1 VSQHNPDPR
10 DTDTWFSR
18 EQLAGLARAEAAEL
32 RTAVPTRNV
41 SNGEYVPF
49 AQTAAQREVEAR
61 VAATAEETARRL
73 SLSRRRFLCGAGGM
87 AASFMA
93 MNEVFGPFFDV
104 SPFELV
110 ETAAAAEKGPPA
122 DLFVFD
128 DQLHMVRDSQGAAG
142 MPLRAASQ
150 GAGAASTAA
159 GFKANPFNP
168 ENFPD
173 ELGNPWSAWTD
184 ALQQTPNV
192 GTDFMLASLVKDVY
206 LDSNVAV
213 GVLSNAPLGLFLP
226 PGAKEPIPPRT
237 IAESLSSE
245 ILTGYQTAAVRD
257 FVNRIAGSTR
267 MLAHGQFYPGK
278 HNLEFMQRQ
287 IEECRPDSWKG
298 YTIAYSAKDN
308 DDPKRG
314 MDRWS
319 LDDEAIAYPTY
330 ELIRRN
336 RAQLNDRPGF
346 FNICIHK
353 GLTTL
358 GDPADPASDQPA
370 MGNPNDIPKAARDWP
385 EFNFIIYHA
394 AWAPLF
400 YGQQSL
406 RAVREGRLLNGV
418 PDVQWVT
425 RMAQQCAHLPNV
437 HAELGTTFAATVTTF
452 PTVCAHILGQFLK
465 YWGPERI
472 LFGSDSL
479 WYGAPQWQIE
489 ALWRFQI
496 PEAMAA
502 KYGYPRLDEQSRR
515 KILGIN
521 SARLYQLHSP
531 RAVSAGGGYKPVPR
545 DFAAQ
550 VPAELRATL
559 ADAPGS
565 RQGSQALQQEPGPD
579 RLARLRADYQA
590 AGGVRDNLRHGW
602 VARGQIHPPKP
613 L

>member
-1 VSQHNPDPR
+1 MSQNNSDAR
-10 DTDTWFSR
+10 ENDTWFSR
-18 EQLAGLARAEAAEL
+18 EQLEDLERTDAADAL
-32 RTAVPTRNV
+32 QAAVPTRNV

-49 AQTAAQREVEAR
+49 AQTREQREVEAR
-61 VAATAEETARRL
+61 VTAIAEEYAARL
-73 SLSRRRFLCGAGGM
+73 GVSRRAFLCGAGGM
-87 AASFMA
+87 AASFIA
-93 MNEVFGPFFDV
+93 LNEVFGPFFEA
-104 SPFELV
+104 SHFELV
-110 ETAAAAEKGPPA
+110 EPAAAAEKGPPA
-122 DLFVFD
+122 DLFVLD

-142 MPLRAASQ
+142 MPLRATSQ

-168 ENFPD
+168 QGFPD

-192 GTDFMLASLVKDVY
+192 GTAFTLTSLVKDVY

-226 PGAKEPIPPRT
+226 PGATEPIPPRT
-237 IAESLSSE
+237 IGASLSSE
-245 ILTGYQTAAVRD
+245 ILTGYQTAQVRD
-257 FVNRIAGSTR
+257 FVNRIAGSKR

-278 HNLEFMQRQ
+278 NNLEFMQRQ

-298 YTIAYSAKDN
+298 YTIAFSAKDN
-308 DDPKRG
+308 DDPTRG
-314 MDRWS
+314 MTRWS

-336 RAQLNDRPGF
+336 RAQLKDRPGF

-370 MGNPNDIPKAARDWP
+370 MGNPDDIPKAARDWP

-406 RAVREGRLLNGV
+406 RALREGRLLDGV
-418 PDVQWVT
+418 PDVQWIT

-437 HAELGTTFAATVTTF
+437 YAELGTTFAATVTTF
-452 PTVCAHILGQFLK
+452 PTACAHILGQLLK

-472 LFGSDSL
+472 VFGSDSL

-496 PEAMAA
+496 PEAMAV
-502 KYGYPRLDEQSRR
+502 KYGYPRLDEQVRR
-515 KILGIN
+515 KILGVN
-521 SARLYQLHSP
+521 SARLYKLDARMPVSP
-531 RAVSAGGGYKPVPR
+531 AGRYKPVPR
-545 DFAAQ
+545 DFATR

-565 RQGSQALQQEPGPD
+565 QQGSQALQHPPVPD
-579 RLARLRADYQA
+579 RLARLRGDYRE
-590 AGGVRDNLRHGW
+590 AGGVPDNLRHGW
-602 VARGQIHPPKP
+602 VSRG
-613 L
+613 

>member
-1 VSQHNPDPR
+1 MSQYDPDR
-10 DTDTWFSR
+10 READTWFSR
-18 EQLAGLARAEAAEL
+18 EQLKGLERAEVSDTL
-32 RTAVPTRNV
+32 RAAVPTRNV

-49 AQTAAQREVEAR
+49 AQTPAQREVEAR
-61 VAATAEETARRL
+61 VRALADDTARRL
-73 SLSRRRFLCGAGGM
+73 ALSRRRFLCGAGGM
-87 AASFMA
+87 AASFIA
-93 MNEVFGPFFDV
+93 MNEVFGPFFDA
-104 SPFELV
+104 SPLELV
-110 ETAAAAEKGPPA
+110 EPAAAAEKGPPP

-150 GAGAASTAA
+150 GAGAASAAA
-159 GFKANPFNP
+159 GVKANPFNP
-168 ENFPD
+168 GGFPD
-173 ELGNPWSAWTD
+173 ELGNPWSAWSD

-192 GTDFMLASLVKDVY
+192 GTDFTLSSLVKDVY
-206 LDSNVAV
+206 LDSNVTV

-226 PGAKEPIPPRT
+226 PGATEPIPPRT

-287 IEECRPDSWKG
+287 IEECHPDSWKG
-298 YTIAYSAKDN
+298 YTIAFSAKDN
-308 DDPKRG
+308 DDPARG
-314 MDRWS
+314 MERWS

-336 RAQLNDRPGF
+336 RAQLKDRPGF

-358 GDPADPASDQPA
+358 GDPSDPASDQPP
-370 MGNPNDIPKAARDWP
+370 MGNPNDIPKAARDWS
-385 EFNFIIYHA
+385 ELNFIIYHA

-400 YGQQSL
+400 YAQQSL

-437 HAELGTTFAATVTTF
+437 YAELGTTFAATVTTF
-452 PTVCAHILGQFLK
+452 PSVCAHILGQFLK
-465 YWGPERI
+465 YFGPERI
-472 LFGSDSL
+472 VFGSDSL

-502 KYGYPRLDEQSRR
+502 KYGYPRLDEQARR
-515 KILGIN
+515 KILGLN
-521 SARLYQLHSP
+521 SARLYRLGSRMP
-531 RAVSAGGGYKPVPR
+531 VSQAGHYKPVPR
-545 DFAAQ
+545 DFSTR
-550 VPAELRATL
+550 VPEALRATL

-565 RQGSQALQQEPGPD
+565 PQGPQALLRPASTD
-579 RLARLRADYQA
+579 RLARLRGDYQA
-590 AGGVRDNLRHGW
+590 AGGARDNQRHGW
-602 VARGQIHPPKP
+602 VARG
-613 L
+613 

>member
-1 VSQHNPDPR
+1 MSQHNSHPPED
-10 DTDTWFSR
+10 DTWFSR
-18 EQLAGLARAEAAEL
+18 EQLESLERAEGSDTL
-32 RTAVPTRNV
+32 RAAVPTRNV

-49 AQTAAQREVEAR
+49 AQTRAQREVEAR
-61 VAATAEETARRL
+61 VVASAGEAAGRL
-73 SLSRRRFLCGAGGM
+73 GLSRRRFLSGAGGM
-87 AASFMA
+87 AASFIA
-93 MNEVFGPFFDV
+93 MNEVFGPFFDA
-104 SPFELV
+104 SPLELV
-110 ETAAAAEKGPPA
+110 EPAAAAERGPPP

-142 MPLRAASQ
+142 LPLRAASQ
-150 GAGAASTAA
+150 GAGAASTVA
-159 GFKANPFNP
+159 GFKTNPFNP
-168 ENFPD
+168 AGYPD

-184 ALQQTPNV
+184 ALRQTPNV
-192 GTDFMLASLVKDVY
+192 GTDFMLTSLVKDVY
-206 LDSNVAV
+206 LDSNVTI

-287 IEECRPDSWKG
+287 IEEYRPDSWKG
-298 YTIAYSAKDN
+298 YTIAFSAKNN
-308 DDPKRG
+308 DDPTRA
-314 MDRWS
+314 MERWS

-336 RAQLNDRPGF
+336 RAQLKDRPGF

-358 GDPADPASDQPA
+358 GDPFDPASDQPP
-370 MGNPNDIPKAARDWP
+370 MGNPNDIPKAARAWP

-400 YGQQSL
+400 YAQQSL

-418 PDVQWVT
+418 PDVQWIT

-437 HAELGTTFAATVTTF
+437 YAELGTTFAATVTTF
-452 PTVCAHILGQFLK
+452 PTVCAHMLGQLLK
-465 YWGPERI
+465 YWGPDRI
-472 LFGSDSL
+472 VFGSDSL

-496 PEAMAA
+496 PEPMAA
-502 KYGYPRLDEQSRR
+502 KYGYPRLDETARR
-515 KILGIN
+515 KILGLN
-521 SARLYQLHSP
+521 SARLYKLDTRTP
-531 RAVSAGGGYKPVPR
+531 VSSGGPYKPVPR

-550 VPAELRATL
+550 VPAGLRATL

-565 RQGSQALQQEPGPD
+565 QQGSQAFQQSGSPD
-579 RLARLRADYQA
+579 RLARLRSDYQA
-590 AGGVRDNLRHGW
+590 AGGLPDNLRHGW
-602 VARGQIHPPKP
+602 VVRG
-613 L
+613 

>member
-1 VSQHNPDPR
+1 VSQHNPDRPE
-10 DTDTWFSR
+10 TDTWFSR
-18 EQLAGLARAEAAEL
+18 EQLEGLERAETSDAL
-32 RTAVPTRNV
+32 RAAVPTRNV

-49 AQTAAQREVEAR
+49 AQTRAQREVEAR
-61 VAATAEETARRL
+61 VAATADEAARRL
-73 SLSRRRFLCGAGGM
+73 GLSRRGFLCGAGGM

-93 MNEVFGPFFDV
+93 MNEVFGPFFDA
-104 SPFELV
+104 SRFELF
-110 ETAAAAEKGPPA
+110 EPAAAAEKGPPP

-150 GAGAASTAA
+150 GAGASSTAA

-168 ENFPD
+168 DGFPD

-184 ALQQTPNV
+184 ALQQTPNA

-206 LDSNVAV
+206 LDSNVTV

-226 PGAKEPIPPRT
+226 PGAREPIPPRT

-298 YTIAYSAKDN
+298 YTIAYSAKDT
-308 DDPKRG
+308 DDATRG

-336 RAQLNDRPGF
+336 RAQLKDRPGF

-358 GDPADPASDQPA
+358 GDPSDPASDQPP

-437 HAELGTTFAATVTTF
+437 YAELGTTFAATVTTF
-452 PTVCAHILGQFLK
+452 PSVCAHILGQFLK

-496 PEAMAA
+496 PETMAA
-502 KYGYPRLDEQSRR
+502 KYGYPRLDDEARR

-521 SARLYQLHSP
+521 SARLYKLGSRSP
-531 RAVSAGGGYKPVPR
+531 VSAAGRYKPVPR
-545 DFAAQ
+545 DFAAR

-565 RQGSQALQQEPGPD
+565 RQGSQALQQQPGPD

-590 AGGVRDNLRHGW
+590 AGGVRDNLLHGW
-602 VARGQIHPPKP
+602 VARG
-613 L
+613 

>member
-1 VSQHNPDPR
+1 VSQHNPDRPE
-10 DTDTWFSR
+10 TDAWFSR
-18 EQLAGLARAEAAEL
+18 EQLAGLERAEASDAP

-49 AQTAAQREVEAR
+49 AQTPAQREVEAR
-61 VAATAEETARRL
+61 VTAIAEESAARL
-73 SLSRRRFLCGAGGM
+73 GVSRRAFLCGAGGM
-87 AASFMA
+87 AASFIA
-93 MNEVFGPFFDV
+93 MNEVFGPFFDA
-104 SPFELV
+104 SHFELV
-110 ETAAAAEKGPPA
+110 EPAAAAEKGPPQ
-122 DLFVFD
+122 DLFVLD

-150 GAGAASTAA
+150 GAGSASTAA

-168 ENFPD
+168 QGFPD

-184 ALQQTPNV
+184 ALRQTPNV
-192 GTDFMLASLVKDVY
+192 GTDFTLTSLVKDVY
-206 LDSNVAV
+206 LDSSVAV

-226 PGAKEPIPPRT
+226 PGATEPIPPRT
-237 IAESLSSE
+237 IAESLSAE

-267 MLAHGQFYPGK
+267 MLAHGQFYPGRN
-278 HNLEFMQRQ
+278 NLEFMQRQ

-298 YTIAYSAKDN
+298 YTIAFSAKDN
-308 DDPKRG
+308 NDPTRG

-336 RAQLNDRPGF
+336 RAQLKDRPGF

-370 MGNPNDIPKAARDWP
+370 MGNPNDIPQAARDWP

-400 YGQQSL
+400 YAQQSL
-406 RAVREGRLLNGV
+406 RSVREGRLLNGV
-418 PDVQWVT
+418 PDVQWIT
-425 RMAQQCAHLPNV
+425 RLAQQCAHLPNV
-437 HAELGTTFAATVTTF
+437 YAELGTTFAATVTTF
-452 PTVCAHILGQFLK
+452 PSVCAHILGQFLK

-472 LFGSDSL
+472 VFGSDSL

-496 PEAMAA
+496 PETMAA
-502 KYGYPRLDEQSRR
+502 KYGYPRLDEQVRR

-521 SARLYQLHSP
+521 SARLYKLDP
-531 RAVSAGGGYKPVPR
+531 RAPVSAAGRYQPVPR
-545 DFAAQ
+545 DFPTR
-550 VPAELRATL
+550 VPPELRATL
-559 ADAPGS
+559 SDAPGS
-565 RQGSQALQQEPGPD
+565 RQGSQALQHPPHPD
-579 RLARLRADYQA
+579 RLARLRGDYRA
-590 AGGVRDNLRHGW
+590 AGGVPDNLRHGW
-602 VARGQIHPPKP
+602 VARS
-613 L
+613 

>member
-1 VSQHNPDPR
+1 VSEQNHPPED
-10 DTDTWFSR
+10 DTWFSR
-18 EQLAGLARAEAAEL
+18 EQLEGLERAEASDAL
-32 RTAVPTRNV
+32 RAAMPTRNV
-41 SNGEYVPF
+41 SNGEYVPL
-49 AQTAAQREVEAR
+49 AQTRAQREVEAR
-61 VAATAEETARRL
+61 VAAIADKAAGSL
-73 SLSRRRFLCGAGGM
+73 GLSRRGFLCGAGGM
-87 AASFMA
+87 AASFIA
-93 MNEVFGPFFDV
+93 MNEVFGPFFDA

-110 ETAAAAEKGPPA
+110 EPAAAAEKGPPPN
-122 DLFVFD
+122 LFVLD
-128 DQLHMVRDSQGAAG
+128 DQLHMVRDSQGSAG

-150 GAGAASTAA
+150 GAGAASSAA

-168 ENFPD
+168 GGFPD

-184 ALQQTPNV
+184 SLQQTPNV
-192 GTDFMLASLVKDVY
+192 GSDFMLTSLVKDVY
-206 LDSNVAV
+206 LDSGVTV
-213 GVLSNAPLGLFLP
+213 GVLSNAPLGLFMP
-226 PGAKEPIPPRT
+226 PGASEGIPPRT

-278 HNLEFMQRQ
+278 NNLEFMQRQ

-298 YTIAYSAKDN
+298 YTIAFSAKNN
-308 DDPKRG
+308 DDPTRG
-314 MDRWS
+314 MERWS

-336 RAQLNDRPGF
+336 RAQLKDRPGF

-358 GDPADPASDQPA
+358 GDPADPASDQAP
-370 MGNPNDIPKAARDWP
+370 MGNPNDIPQAARDWP

-406 RAVREGRLLNGV
+406 RAVREGRLLHGV

-437 HAELGTTFAATVTTF
+437 YAELGTTFAATVTTF
-452 PTVCAHILGQFLK
+452 PTVCAHILGQLLK

-472 LFGSDSL
+472 VFGSDSL

-496 PEAMAA
+496 PEPMAA
-502 KYGYPRLDEQSRR
+502 KYGYPRLDESTRR
-515 KILGIN
+515 KILGLN
-521 SARLYQLHSP
+521 SARLYKLDA
-531 RAVSAGGGYKPVPR
+531 RATVSRAGRYRPVPR
-545 DFAAQ
+545 DFGAR
-550 VPAELRATL
+550 VPEELHATL
-559 ADAPGS
+559 ADASGS
-565 RQGSQALQQEPGPD
+565 HQGTQSSRDTSGPD
-579 RLARLRADYQA
+579 RLARLRSDYRL
-590 AGGVRDNLRHGW
+590 AGGIPDNLRRGW
-602 VARGQIHPPKP
+602 VARG
-613 L
+613 

>member
-1 VSQHNPDPR
+1 MSPHNADPGK
-10 DTDTWFSR
+10 DDTWFSE
-18 EQLAGLARAEAAEL
+18 EQAAALEPAGAADALRA
-32 RTAVPTRNV
+32 AVPTRNV

-61 VAATAEETARRL
+61 LVATADETARRL
-73 SLSRRRFLCGAGGM
+73 GVSRRRFLSGAGGM
-87 AASFMA
+87 AASFIA
-93 MNEVFGPFFDV
+93 MNEVFGPFFDAN
-104 SPFELV
+104 PFELV
-110 ETAAAAEKGPPA
+110 EPAAAAERGAPA

-128 DQLHMVRDSQGAAG
+128 DQLHMVRDSQGATG
-142 MPLRAASQ
+142 MPLRATSQ
-150 GAGAASTAA
+150 GAGAASTNA

-168 ENFPD
+168 EGYPD
-173 ELGNPWSAWTD
+173 ELGHPWSAWSD
-184 ALQQTPNV
+184 SLRQTPNV
-192 GTDFMLASLVKDVY
+192 GSDFMLTSLVKDVY
-206 LDSNVAV
+206 LDSNVTVA
-213 GVLSNAPLGLFLP
+213 VLSNAPLGLFLP
-226 PGAKEPIPPRT
+226 AGAKEPIAPRT

-278 HNLEFMQRQ
+278 NNLEFMQRQ

-298 YTIAYSAKDN
+298 YTVAFSAKSN
-308 DDPKRG
+308 TDPARG
-314 MDRWS
+314 MERWS

-336 RAQLNDRPGF
+336 RAQLKDHPGF

-358 GDPADPASDQPA
+358 GDPSDPASDQAP
-370 MGNPNDIPKAARDWP
+370 MGNPNDIPKAAHDWP

-400 YGQQSL
+400 FGQQSL
-406 RAVREGRLLNGV
+406 RTVREGRLLNGV
-418 PDVQWVT
+418 PDVQWIT

-437 HAELGTTFAATVTTF
+437 YAELGTTFAATVTTF
-452 PTVCAHILGQFLK
+452 PTVCAHVLGQLLK

-472 LFGSDSL
+472 VFGSDSL

-502 KYGYPRLDEQSRR
+502 KYGYPRLDDTARR
-515 KILGIN
+515 KILGLN
-521 SARLYQLHSP
+521 SARLYKLDARTPVS
-531 RAVSAGGGYKPVPR
+531 SAGLYKPVPR
-545 DFAAQ
+545 DFAAH

-565 RQGSQALQQEPGPD
+565 KQGSQALRHTPNPD
-579 RLARLRADYQA
+579 RLAQLRSEYRA
-590 AGGVRDNLRHGW
+590 AGGVPDNLRHGW
-602 VARGQIHPPKP
+602 VVRE
-613 L
+613 

>member
-1 VSQHNPDPR
+1 MSQHDPHLH
-10 DTDTWFSR
+10 DDDSWFSG
-18 EQLAGLARAEAAEL
+18 EQLAGLERAAAADSL
-32 RTAVPTRNV
+32 RAAVPTRNV
-41 SNGEYVPF
+41 SNGEYVPC
-49 AQTAAQREVEAR
+49 AQTLAQREVEAR
-61 VAATAEETARRL
+61 VTALAEATAGRL
-73 SLSRRRFLCGAGGM
+73 GLSRRRFLRGAGGM
-87 AASFMA
+87 VASFVA
-93 MNEVFGPFFDV
+93 MNEVFGRFFDV
-104 SPFELV
+104 SPLELFEP
-110 ETAAAAEKGPPA
+110 AAAAERGPPA
-122 DLFVFD
+122 DLFVLD

-142 MPLRAASQ
+142 LPLRAASQ
-150 GAGAASTAA
+150 GSGAASLAA

-168 ENFPD
+168 SGYPD
-173 ELGNPWSAWTD
+173 ELGNPWSAWTGS
-184 ALQQTPNV
+184 LQQTPNV
-192 GTDFMLASLVKDVY
+192 GSDFMLTSLVKDVY
-206 LDSNVAV
+206 LDSGVTVA
-213 GVLSNAPLGLFLP
+213 VLSNAPLGLFMP
-226 PGAKEPIPPRT
+226 PGASQGIPPRT

-257 FVNRIAGSTR
+257 FVNRIAGSPR

-298 YTIAYSAKDN
+298 YTIAFCAKNN
-308 DDPKRG
+308 DDPTRG
-314 MDRWS
+314 MERWS

-336 RAQLNDRPGF
+336 RAQLKDRPGF

-358 GDPADPASDQPA
+358 ADPADPASDQA
-370 MGNPNDIPKAARDWP
+370 SMGNPNDIPRAARDWP

-437 HAELGTTFAATVTTF
+437 YAELGTTFAATVTTF
-452 PTVCAHILGQFLK
+452 PTVCAHILGQLLK
-465 YWGPERI
+465 YWGPDRI
-472 LFGSDSL
+472 VFGSDSL

-502 KYGYPRLDEQSRR
+502 TYGYPRLDESTRR
-515 KILGIN
+515 KILGLN
-521 SARLYQLHSP
+521 SARLYKLDARATLSP
-531 RAVSAGGGYKPVPR
+531 AGLYRPVPR
-545 DFAAQ
+545 DFAAR
-550 VPAELRATL
+550 VPKELRATL

-565 RQGSQALQQEPGPD
+565 HQGTQSSRQTSGPD
-579 RLARLRADYQA
+579 RFARLRNDYRL
-590 AGGVRDNLRHGW
+590 AGGIPDNLRRGW
-602 VARGQIHPPKP
+602 VARD
-613 L
+613 

>member
-1 VSQHNPDPR
+1 VSQHNPDPC
-10 DTDTWFSR
+10 DTDSWFSR
-18 EQLAGLARAEAAEL
+18 EQLAGLERAESAGL
-32 RTAVPTRNV
+32 PTAVPTRNV

-61 VAATAEETARRL
+61 VAATADETARRL
-73 SLSRRRFLCGAGGM
+73 RLSRRRFLCGSGGM

-93 MNEVFGPFFDV
+93 MNQVFGPFFDV
-104 SPFELV
+104 SHFELF
-110 ETAAAAEKGPPA
+110 ESAAAAEKGPPA

-150 GAGAASTAA
+150 GAGAASTTA

-168 ENFPD
+168 QAFPD

-206 LDSNVAV
+206 LDSNVTV

-226 PGAKEPIPPRT
+226 PGAKDPIPPRT

-314 MDRWS
+314 MERWS

-336 RAQLNDRPGF
+336 RAQLKDHPGF
-346 FNICIHK
+346 FNVCIHK

-358 GDPADPASDQPA
+358 GDPSDPASDQAP

-406 RAVREGRLLNGV
+406 RSVREGQLLNGV

-437 HAELGTTFAATVTTF
+437 YAELGTTFAATVTTF
-452 PTVCAHILGQFLK
+452 PSVCAHILGQLLK

-472 LFGSDSL
+472 VFGSDSL

-515 KILGIN
+515 KILGAN
-521 SARLYQLHSP
+521 SARLYKLDS
-531 RAVSAGGGYKPVPR
+531 RKTVSASGPYRPVPR
-545 DFAAQ
+545 DFEPR

-565 RQGSQALQQEPGPD
+565 RQGSQALHQELGPD
-579 RLARLRADYQA
+579 RLARLRTDYQA
-590 AGGVRDNLRHGW
+590 AGGMRDNLRHGW
-602 VARGQIHPPKP
+602 VTRG
-613 L
+613 

>member
-1 VSQHNPDPR
+1 VSYPNDDPG
-10 DTDTWFSR
+10 DDTWFSA
-18 EQLAGLARAEAAEL
+18 EQRACLERAARADPL
-32 RTAVPTRNV
+32 RAAVPTRNV
-41 SNGEYVPF
+41 SNGEYLPF
-49 AQTAAQREVEAR
+49 AQTRAQREVEAR
-61 VAATAEETARRL
+61 VTTLADTAAARL
-73 SLSRRRFLCGAGGM
+73 GVSRRRFLTGAGGM
-87 AASFMA
+87 AASFVA
-93 MNEVFGPFFDV
+93 MNEVFGRFFDAG
-104 SPFELV
+104 PLELFEP
-110 ETAAAAEKGPPA
+110 AAAAERGPPA

-150 GAGAASTAA
+150 GGGAASTAA

-168 ENFPD
+168 GHYPD

-184 ALQQTPNV
+184 SLQQTPNV
-192 GTDFMLASLVKDVY
+192 GSDFMLTSLVKDVY
-206 LDSNVAV
+206 LDSAVTVA
-213 GVLSNAPLGLFLP
+213 VLSNAPLGLFMP
-226 PGAKEPIPPRT
+226 PGAKEGIPPRT

-257 FVNRIAGSTR
+257 FVNRVAGSTR

-278 HNLEFMQRQ
+278 NNLEFMQRQ
-287 IEECRPDSWKG
+287 IEECHPDSWKG
-298 YTIAYSAKDN
+298 YTIAFSAKSN
-308 DDPKRG
+308 DDPTRG
-314 MDRWS
+314 MERWS

-336 RAQLNDRPGF
+336 RAQLKDRPGF

-353 GLTTL
+353 GLTTV
-358 GDPADPASDQPA
+358 GDPADPASDLPS

-400 YGQQSL
+400 YAQQSL
-406 RAVREGRLLNGV
+406 RTVREGRLLNGV
-418 PDVQWVT
+418 PDVQWIT

-437 HAELGTTFAATVTTF
+437 YAELGTTFAATVTTF
-452 PTVCAHILGQFLK
+452 PTVCAHILGQLLK

-472 LFGSDSL
+472 VFGSDSL

-502 KYGYPRLDEQSRR
+502 KYGYPRLDESARR
-515 KILGIN
+515 KILGLN
-521 SARLYQLHSP
+521 SARLYKLDAVKTVSP
-531 RAVSAGGGYKPVPR
+531 AGPYRPVPR
-545 DFAAQ
+545 DFEAR

-565 RQGSQALQQEPGPD
+565 HQGAQASRQASPPD
-579 RLARLRADYQA
+579 RFAQLRSDYHA
-590 AGGVRDNLRHGW
+590 AGGARDNLRRGW
-602 VARGQIHPPKP
+602 VARG
-613 L
+613 

>member
-1 VSQHNPDPR
+1 MSQHNPDSR
-10 DTDTWFSR
+10 DTDSWFSR
-18 EQLAGLARAEAAEL
+18 AQLEGLERAEASDAL
-32 RTAVPTRNV
+32 RAAVPTRNV
-41 SNGEYVPF
+41 SNGEYVPI
-49 AQTAAQREVEAR
+49 AQTRTQREVEAR
-61 VAATAEETARRL
+61 VAALADEAAGRL
-73 SLSRRRFLCGAGGM
+73 GLSRRGFLYGAGGM
-87 AASFMA
+87 AASFIA
-93 MNEVFGPFFDV
+93 MNEVFGPFFDA
-104 SPFELV
+104 SPFELF
-110 ETAAAAEKGPPA
+110 EPAAAAEKGPPP

-128 DQLHMVRDSQGAAG
+128 DQLHMVRDSQGFVG

-168 ENFPD
+168 EGFPD

-184 ALQQTPNV
+184 ALRQTPNV
-192 GTDFMLASLVKDVY
+192 GTAFTLTSLVKDVY
-206 LDSNVAV
+206 LDSSVTV

-226 PGAKEPIPPRT
+226 AGATEPIPPRT
-237 IAESLSSE
+237 IAESLSAE
-245 ILTGYQTAAVRD
+245 ILTGYQTAQVRD

-278 HNLEFMQRQ
+278 NNLEFMQRQ

-298 YTIAYSAKDN
+298 YTIAFSAKDN
-308 DDPKRG
+308 DDPTRG
-314 MDRWS
+314 MERWS

-336 RAQLNDRPGF
+336 RAQLKDRPGF

-400 YGQQSL
+400 YARQSL

-418 PDVQWVT
+418 PDVQWIT
-425 RMAQQCAHLPNV
+425 RLAQQCAHLPNV
-437 HAELGTTFAATVTTF
+437 YAELGTTFAATVTTF
-452 PTVCAHILGQFLK
+452 PTVCAHILGQLLK
-465 YWGPERI
+465 YWGPDRI
-472 LFGSDSL
+472 VFGSDSL

-496 PEAMAA
+496 PESMAA
-502 KYGYPRLDEQSRR
+502 KYGYPRFDEKARR
-515 KILGIN
+515 KILGLN
-521 SARLYQLHSP
+521 SARLYKLDGRTP
-531 RAVSAGGGYKPVPR
+531 VSAAGPYRAVPR
-545 DFAAQ
+545 DFPTR

-565 RQGSQALQQEPGPD
+565 RQGPQALQYAPGAD
-579 RLARLRADYQA
+579 RLARLRSDYRA

-602 VARGQIHPPKP
+602 VARG
-613 L
+613 

>member
-1 VSQHNPDPR
+1 MSQHNPDPR
-10 DTDTWFSR
+10 ETDTWFSR
-18 EQLAGLARAEAAEL
+18 EQLEGLEPAEAADAL
-32 RTAVPTRNV
+32 RAAVPTRNV

-49 AQTAAQREVEAR
+49 AQTRAQREVEAR
-61 VAATAEETARRL
+61 VEASADEAAARL
-73 SLSRRRFLCGAGGM
+73 GLSRRGFLCGAGGM

-93 MNEVFGPFFDV
+93 MNEVFGPFFDA
-104 SPFELV
+104 SHFELF
-110 ETAAAAEKGPPA
+110 EPAAAAEKGPPA

-128 DQLHMVRDSQGAAG
+128 DQLHMVRDSQSAAG

-150 GAGAASTAA
+150 GAGTASTAA

-168 ENFPD
+168 QGFPD

-192 GTDFMLASLVKDVY
+192 GTDFLLTSLVKDVY
-206 LDSNVAV
+206 LDSNVTV

-226 PGAKEPIPPRT
+226 PGATEPIPPRT

-278 HNLEFMQRQ
+278 NNLEFMQRQ

-298 YTIAYSAKDN
+298 YTIAYSAKNN
-308 DDPKRG
+308 DDPTRG
-314 MDRWS
+314 MERWS

-336 RAQLNDRPGF
+336 RAQLKDRPGF

-358 GDPADPASDQPA
+358 GDPSDPASDQPA

-400 YGQQSL
+400 YAQQSL
-406 RAVREGRLLNGV
+406 RTVREGRLLNGV

-437 HAELGTTFAATVTTF
+437 YAELGTTFAATVTTF

-472 LFGSDSL
+472 VFGSDSL

-496 PEAMAA
+496 PETMAA
-502 KYGYPRLDEQSRR
+502 KYGYPRLDEQARR
-515 KILGIN
+515 KILGLN
-521 SARLYQLHSP
+521 SARLYKLDP
-531 RAVSAGGGYKPVPR
+531 RLPVSATGRYKPVPH
-545 DFAAQ
+545 DFPTR

-565 RQGSQALQQEPGPD
+565 RQGSQALQHRPIPD
-579 RLARLRADYQA
+579 RLTHLRGDYRA

-602 VARGQIHPPKP
+602 VARG
-613 L
+613 

>member
-1 VSQHNPDPR
+1 
-10 DTDTWFSR
+10 
-18 EQLAGLARAEAAEL
+18 
-32 RTAVPTRNV
+32 
-41 SNGEYVPF
+41 
-49 AQTAAQREVEAR
+49 
-61 VAATAEETARRL
+61 
-73 SLSRRRFLCGAGGM
+73 
-87 AASFMA
+87 
-93 MNEVFGPFFDV
+93 
-104 SPFELV
+104 
-110 ETAAAAEKGPPA
+110 
-122 DLFVFD
+122 
-128 DQLHMVRDSQGAAG
+128 
-142 MPLRAASQ
+142 LRATSQ

-168 ENFPD
+168 EGFPD
-173 ELGNPWSAWTD
+173 ELGNPWSAWTNS
-184 ALQQTPNV
+184 LQQTPNV
-192 GTDFMLASLVKDVY
+192 GTDFTLTSLVKDVY
-206 LDSNVAV
+206 LDSSVTV

-278 HNLEFMQRQ
+278 NNLDFMQRQ

-298 YTIAYSAKDN
+298 YTIAYSAKNN
-308 DDPKRG
+308 DDPTRG

-336 RAQLNDRPGF
+336 RAQLKDRPGF

-358 GDPADPASDQPA
+358 GDPADPQSDLPS

-406 RAVREGRLLNGV
+406 RTVRGGRLLNGV
-418 PDVQWVT
+418 PDIQWVT
-425 RMAQQCAHLPNV
+425 RMAQECAHLPNV
-437 HAELGTTFAATVTTF
+437 YAELGTTFAATVTTF

-465 YWGPERI
+465 YFGSERI
-472 LFGSDSL
+472 VFGSDSL

-496 PEAMAA
+496 PEVLAT
-502 KYGYPRLDEQSRR
+502 KYGYPRLDENARR
-515 KILGIN
+515 RILGLN
-521 SARLYQLHSP
+521 SARLYKLDG
-531 RAVSAGGGYKPVPR
+531 RTVSTAGSYKPVPS
-545 DFAAQ
+545 DFANR

-559 ADAPGS
+559 ADEPDS
-565 RQGSQALQQEPGPD
+565 RQGSHALQVSPGSD
-579 RLARLRADYQA
+579 RLARLRGDYRE
-590 AGGVRDNLRHGW
+590 AGGMRDNLRHGW
-602 VARGQIHPPKP
+602 VVRG
-613 L
+613 

>member
-1 VSQHNPDPR
+1 MTEHNPDHR
-10 DTDTWFSR
+10 DPDSWFSR
-18 EQLAGLARAEAAEL
+18 EQLEGLERAEALDAL
-32 RTAVPTRNV
+32 RAAVPTRNV

-49 AQTAAQREVEAR
+49 AQTRAQREVEAR
-61 VAATAEETARRL
+61 LTALADGSAGRL
-73 SLSRRRFLCGAGGM
+73 GLSRRGFLCGAGGM
-87 AASFMA
+87 AASFIA
-93 MNEVFGPFFDV
+93 MNEVFGPFFDA
-104 SPFELV
+104 SHFELL
-110 ETAAAAEKGPPA
+110 EPAAAAEKGPPA
-122 DLFVFD
+122 DLFVLD
-128 DQLHMVRDSQGAAG
+128 DQLHMVRDIQGAAG

-150 GAGAASTAA
+150 GAGAASAAA

-168 ENFPD
+168 GGFPD

-192 GTDFMLASLVKDVY
+192 GTDFTLTSLVKDVY
-206 LDSNVAV
+206 LDSNVTV

-226 PGAKEPIPPRT
+226 PGATEPIPPRT

-298 YTIAYSAKDN
+298 YTIAFSAKDN
-308 DDPKRG
+308 DDPMRG
-314 MDRWS
+314 MERWS
-319 LDDEAIAYPTY
+319 LDDEAIAYPTF

-336 RAQLNDRPGF
+336 RAQLRDHPGF

-358 GDPADPASDQPA
+358 GDPSDPASDQA
-370 MGNPNDIPKAARDWP
+370 TMGNPNDIPKAARDWP

-406 RAVREGRLLNGV
+406 RAVREARLLDGV
-418 PDVQWVT
+418 PDVQWIT

-437 HAELGTTFAATVTTF
+437 YAELGTTFAATVTTF
-452 PTVCAHILGQFLK
+452 PTVCAHILGQLLK

-472 LFGSDSL
+472 VFGSDSL

-496 PEAMAA
+496 PETMAA
-502 KYGYPRLDEQSRR
+502 KYGYPRLDDQTRR

-521 SARLYQLHSP
+521 SARLYKLDPRMPVSP
-531 RAVSAGGGYKPVPR
+531 AGRYKPVPR
-545 DFAAQ
+545 DFPMR

-565 RQGSQALQQEPGPD
+565 RQGSQALQHPPIPD
-579 RLARLRADYQA
+579 RLARLRGDYRA

-602 VARGQIHPPKP
+602 VARG
-613 L
+613 

>member
-1 VSQHNPDPR
+1 VSQHNPDSR
-10 DTDTWFSR
+10 DGDTWFSDA
-18 EQLAGLARAEAAEL
+18 QLERLERAEAADTL
-32 RTAVPTRNV
+32 RAAVPTRNV

-49 AQTAAQREVEAR
+49 AQTRPQREVEAR
-61 VAATAEETARRL
+61 VAATAEEAAGRL
-73 SLSRRRFLCGAGGM
+73 GLSRRRFLSGAGGM
-87 AASFMA
+87 AASFLA
-93 MNEVFGPFFDV
+93 LNEVFGRFFDA
-104 SPFELV
+104 SPFELL
-110 ETAAAAEKGPPA
+110 EPAAAAEWGPPR

-128 DQLHMVRDSQGAAG
+128 DQLHMVRDSQGAVG

-168 ENFPD
+168 GGYPD

-184 ALQQTPNV
+184 SLRQTPNS
-192 GTDFMLASLVKDVY
+192 GTDFMLTSLVKDVY
-206 LDSNVAV
+206 LDSNVTVA
-213 GVLSNAPLGLFLP
+213 VLSNAPLGLFLP
-226 PGAKEPIPPRT
+226 PGATEPIPPRT

-257 FVNRIAGSTR
+257 FVNRVAGSTR

-278 HNLEFMQRQ
+278 RNLEFMQRQ

-298 YTIAYSAKDN
+298 YTVAFSAKTN
-308 DDPKRG
+308 DDPTRG
-314 MDRWS
+314 MERWS

-336 RAQLNDRPGF
+336 RGQLQHRPGF
-346 FNICIHK
+346 CNICIHK

-358 GDPADPASDQPA
+358 GDPNDPASDQAP
-370 MGNPNDIPKAARDWP
+370 MGNPNDIPKAAQDWP

-406 RAVREGRLLNGV
+406 RAVREGRTLNGV
-418 PDVQWVT
+418 PDIQWVT
-425 RMAQQCAHLPNV
+425 RMAQQCAHIPNV
-437 HAELGTTFAATVTTF
+437 YAELGTTFAATVTTF
-452 PTVCAHILGQFLK
+452 PTVCAHILGQLLK

-472 LFGSDSL
+472 VFGSDSL

-502 KYGYPRLDEQSRR
+502 KYGYPRLDETARR
-515 KILGIN
+515 KILGLN
-521 SARLYQLHSP
+521 SARLYKIDTHASVSP
-531 RAVSAGGGYKPVPR
+531 ASLYKPVPR
-545 DFAAQ
+545 DFATR

-559 ADAPGS
+559 SDAPGS
-565 RQGSQALQQEPGPD
+565 QQGAQSLQPAAGPD
-579 RLARLRADYQA
+579 RFARLRSDYRA
-590 AGGVRDNLRHGW
+590 AGGIPDNLRHGW
-602 VARGQIHPPKP
+602 VVRG
-613 L
+613 

>member
-1 VSQHNPDPR
+1 VSQNNPDSPEG
-10 DTDTWFSR
+10 DTWFSH
-18 EQLAGLARAEAAEL
+18 EQLEGLERAEASDAL

-49 AQTAAQREVEAR
+49 AQTRAQREVEAR
-61 VAATAEETARRL
+61 VAAIAEKAAGRL
-73 SLSRRRFLCGAGGM
+73 GLSRRGFLCGAGGM
-87 AASFMA
+87 AASFIA
-93 MNEVFGPFFDV
+93 MNEVFGPFFDA
-104 SPFELV
+104 SHFELV
-110 ETAAAAEKGPPA
+110 EPAAAAEKGPPP
-122 DLFVFD
+122 DLFVLD

-142 MPLRAASQ
+142 MPLRATSQ

-168 ENFPD
+168 EGFPD

-192 GTDFMLASLVKDVY
+192 GTDFMLTSLVKDVY

-226 PGAKEPIPPRT
+226 PGATQPIPPRT

-257 FVNRIAGSTR
+257 FVNRISGSTR

-298 YTIAYSAKDN
+298 YTIAFSAKDN
-308 DDPKRG
+308 GDPTRG
-314 MDRWS
+314 MDRWN
-319 LDDEAIAYPTY
+319 LDDETIAYPTY

-336 RAQLNDRPGF
+336 RAQLKERPGF

-358 GDPADPASDQPA
+358 GDPSDPASDQPA

-385 EFNFIIYHA
+385 EFNFITYHA

-437 HAELGTTFAATVTTF
+437 YAELGTTFAATVTTF

-465 YWGPERI
+465 YFGPERI
-472 LFGSDSL
+472 VFGSDSL

-502 KYGYPRLDEQSRR
+502 KYGYPRLDEPARR
-515 KILGIN
+515 KILGMN
-521 SARLYQLHSP
+521 SARLYKLDPRMPVSP
-531 RAVSAGGGYKPVPR
+531 SGRYKPVPR
-545 DFAAQ
+545 DFPTR

-559 ADAPGS
+559 ANAPGS
-565 RQGSQALQQEPGPD
+565 QQGSQALQHPPVPD
-579 RLARLRADYQA
+579 RLAQLQSDYRA

-602 VARGQIHPPKP
+602 VSRG
-613 L
+613 

>member
-1 VSQHNPDPR
+1 MSQHDPDRPE
-10 DTDTWFSR
+10 TDSWFSR
-18 EQLAGLARAEAAEL
+18 EQLGSLERAEAADAL
-32 RTAVPTRNV
+32 RAAVPTHNV

-49 AQTAAQREVEAR
+49 AQTAGQHEVEAR
-61 VAATAEETARRL
+61 VAAIAEQTAKQL
-73 SLSRRRFLCGAGGM
+73 GLSRRGFLCGAGGM
-87 AASFMA
+87 AASFIA
-93 MNEVFGPFFDV
+93 MNEVFGPFFDA
-104 SPFELV
+104 SHFELV
-110 ETAAAAEKGPPA
+110 EPAAAAEKGPPA
-122 DLFVFD
+122 DLFVLD

-150 GAGAASTAA
+150 GAGAASTSA

-168 ENFPD
+168 EGFPD
-173 ELGNPWSAWTD
+173 ELGNPWSAWTN

-192 GTDFMLASLVKDVY
+192 GTDFTLTSLVKDVY
-206 LDSNVAV
+206 LDSSVAV

-278 HNLEFMQRQ
+278 NNLEFMQRQ
-287 IEECRPDSWKG
+287 IEEFRPDSWKG

-308 DDPKRG
+308 DDPTRA

-336 RAQLNDRPGF
+336 RGQLKDRPGF
-346 FNICIHK
+346 FNVCIHK

-358 GDPADPASDQPA
+358 GDPSDPASDLPS
-370 MGNPNDIPKAARDWP
+370 MGNPDDIPKAARDWP

-406 RAVREGRLLNGV
+406 RAVRAGRLLNGV
-418 PDVQWVT
+418 PDIQWVT
-425 RMAQQCAHLPNV
+425 RMAQGCAHLPNV
-437 HAELGTTFAATVTTF
+437 YAELGTTFAATVTSF

-465 YWGPERI
+465 YFGSERI
-472 LFGSDSL
+472 VFGSDSL

-496 PEAMAA
+496 PEALATR
-502 KYGYPRLDEQSRR
+502 YGYPRLDEQARR
-515 KILGIN
+515 RILGLN
-521 SARLYQLHSP
+521 SARLYRLDGRTPVS
-531 RAVSAGGGYKPVPR
+531 RAGSYKPVPS
-545 DFAAQ
+545 DFANR

-559 ADAPGS
+559 ADETGS
-565 RQGSQALQQEPGPD
+565 RQGSHALRASPGSD
-579 RLARLRADYQA
+579 RLARLRADYRE
-590 AGGVRDNLRHGW
+590 AGGMRDNLRHGW
-602 VARGQIHPPKP
+602 VTRG
-613 L
+613 